1 MRYFLSILFVYA
13 HLSPNFHRFV
23 ILCIYVWIHQVRILV
38 FYTDNYQMC
47 PVPLKHRQTLSLSLS
62 LSLLLM
68 MHYCL
73 VPMALVGS
81 SYSIKHNSQGLIC
94 LDYHV
99 VIELFTNY

>member
-62 LSLLLM
+62 LSLIDDALL
-68 MHYCL
+68 
-73 VPMALVGS
+73 S
-81 SYSIKHNSQGLIC
+81 SSHGISVKFLFNKTKFPGFDLLGLSC
-94 LDYHV
+94 S
-99 VIELFTNY
+99 N